1 MTSTAAPEP
10 VFFADAEAAWRTY
23 LDGLVDVPV
32 SVHVPNPR
40 PDSFVRVIR
49 TGGPRAN
56 VVVDDVQLTFE
67 CWAGTTVA
75 AAALASVVRAH
86 VNAAQGTHVGG
97 VWCGHVREMGGPGNL
112 PDPSTDQ
119 YRYSWSVM
127 AAMRGTP

>member
-10 VFFADAEAAWRTY
+10 IFFPDAEAAWRTH
-23 LDGLVDVPV
+23 LDTLLDVPV
-32 SVHVPNPR
+32 SVQVPNPR
-40 PDSFVRVIR
+40 PSSFVRVIR

-56 VVVDDVQLTFE
+56 VVVDNVQLTIE
-67 CWAGTTVA
+67 CWADTTVA

-86 VNAAQGTHVGG
+86 VNAAQGGPVGG
-97 VWCGHVREMGGPGNL
+97 VWCGRVAEMGGPANL